1 MQMTQRFKQLLKI
14 TWNLNQMLSYAVV
27 DRAIRH
33 DDGPFHWYCDWGQCE
48 PHNFFGTKI
57 LLLEKFI

>member
-1 MQMTQRFKQLLKI
+1 
-14 TWNLNQMLSYAVV
+14 MLSYAVV

-48 PHNFFGTKI
+48 PHNFFWYENPNTSKI
-57 LLLEKFI
+57 HLIPWDSR